1 MVWRRRDE
9 INDGVVREKTLDQ
22 IPGSNLALPGP
33 GTANI
38 FISFNSRLGERQ
50 RINEVVLGNSQV
62 KPKQHVQNSSFTC
75 KTAPA
80 RATRALCALI
90 TGQ

>member
-1 MVWRRRDE
+1 MKLMTVWSERRHWIRY
-9 INDGVVREKTLDQ
+9 LDQ
-22 IPGSNLALPGP
+22 TLLRAGP